1 MHTAIVVREL
11 RRRAATGMR
20 SRRTVLCCGVDPG
33 PAGLVLVAM
42 VALAALFL
50 GWLTFRV
57 LSPLPVLGERLWGRF
72 RRSRRPVRPADDSG
86 SRDATQSSA
95 VLGVDSAHLS
105 KLQST
110 FAAGGTGD
118 AQGAVSK
125 RVARANTLIKMVAVV
140 VVLTV
145 LAVGFWPSYCDHPR
159 DLTPRAKVSELIL
172 AGSEYR
178 TAISEKFM
186 SELDPAN
193 AGADL
198 TLGHKGR
205 ISGGSISRDGTIVI
219 HGSTAGTS
227 VGHAV
232 TVTITPTYNTATGTI
247 TWNCKGQPTEH
258 MPMTCR

>member
-1 MHTAIVVREL
+1 MHTAIVIREL
-11 RRRAATGMR
+11 RRRAATGVR

-33 PAGLVLVAM
+33 SEGLMIVAI
-42 VALAALFL
+42 VALVALFL

-72 RRSRRPVRPADDSG
+72 RRSRRPVRPGDDSG
-86 SRDATQSSA
+86 LRDATQSS
-95 VLGVDSAHLS
+95 VVSGVDSAHLS
-105 KLQST
+105 KPQST
-110 FAAGGTGD
+110 IVAGGTGD
-118 AQGAVSK
+118 APGAVSK
-125 RVARANTLIKMVAVV
+125 WVARTNTLIKMVAVV

-145 LAVGFWPSYCDHPR
+145 LWVGFLPSYCDY
-159 DLTPRAKVSELIL
+159 TPRAKVSELIL
-172 AGSEYR
+172 TGSSYR
-178 TAISEKFM
+178 TAISERFA

-198 TLGHKGR
+198 TLRTVGK

-232 TVTITPTYNTATGTI
+232 TVTITPSYNTATGTV

-258 MPMTCR
+258 MPATCR